1 MMPIIYLINHSISN
15 LFNEVCNKADYRKL
29 RSGVKSAYGRF
40 LNLNKRFINNIH
52 TTEFNKDITSIR
64 LSPL

>member
-1 MMPIIYLINHSISN
+1 MTIIYLINHSTRK
-15 LFNEVCNKADYRKL
+15 LFNEVCIRADYRKL
-29 RSGVKSAYGRF
+29 RSGVKSADGRF